1 MRAEP
6 SGKSEMVSQLIFGET
21 YRVLEDQGDWLRIET
36 DFDHYQGWISAAQ
49 FVSLDVVEKPFIVQK
64 EVSLFFHD
72 RWTSCGSEIDREM
85 ATSSESDLLTLAA
98 DFLNTPYLW
107 GGRTFMGI
115 DCSGFIQVLFKTKG
129 MALPRDARDQVVK
142 GDLIDFNKRQSLD
155 VAFFANNQ
163 GSVTHTGLLISEKE
177 IIHAHGWVRIDAF
190 DENGIFNRDKNKYTH
205 FLHSV
210 RRFL

>member
-1 MRAEP
+1 
-6 SGKSEMVSQLIFGET
+6 
-21 YRVLEDQGDWLRIET
+21 
-36 DFDHYQGWISAAQ
+36 
-49 FVSLDVVEKPFIVQK
+49 
-64 EVSLFFHD
+64 
-72 RWTSCGSEIDREM
+72 
-85 ATSSESDLLTLAA
+85 
-98 DFLNTPYLW
+98 
-107 GGRTFMGI
+107 
-115 DCSGFIQVLFKTKG
+115 